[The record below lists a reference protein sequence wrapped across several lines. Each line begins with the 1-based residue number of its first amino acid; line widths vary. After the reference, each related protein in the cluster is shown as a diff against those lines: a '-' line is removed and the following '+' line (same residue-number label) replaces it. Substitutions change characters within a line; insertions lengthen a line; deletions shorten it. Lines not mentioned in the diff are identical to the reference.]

1 MHDLMVHLFHAA
13 VTLTIGGWLAA
24 HHGKVV
30 DALVASGDAS
40 NAVFGHRQTE
50 AQRRASRIVGRII
63 ITVLTIAFLGGG
75 VLELGRA
82 LVTR

>member
-30 DALVASGDAS
+30 EALVATGDAS

-50 AQRRASRIVGRII
+50 TQRR
-63 ITVLTIAFLGGG
+63 AFLGGR